1 MVAFGYSG
9 PTVHIAVGVLM
20 EQHDLDEARATAL
33 IIASASRSARTV
45 SDLAVEIVADPRRMV
60 VDGQQPG

>member
-45 SDLAVEIVADPRRMV
+45 SDLALQIVANPRRMV
-60 VDGQQPG
+60 VDGQLPG